1 MAAVLRTR
9 ERSMLPRIKPGNGS
23 ARLMGGGAHGDTCTH
38 QTQARALQRGLAAPT
53 PAVHGGED
61 RESGL
66 RGGGPRLAPGRRR
79 SSLRDITMQSM
90 DGRRALGKG
99 TDNKADGGRV
109 PAQASQERAG
119 IGVLDGGMVA
129 CIQAASMRLILG
141 RHGGS
146 TSAGKP
152 ARSVPVGSLRPQR
165 VASGAPVEDL
175 QVVKVLGGAPLDCAR
190 EPLLV

>member
-9 ERSMLPRIKPGNGS
+9 ARSMLPRIKPGNGS
-23 ARLMGGGAHGDTCTH
+23 ARLMGGGAHGDTRTH
-38 QTQARALQRGLAAPT
+38 QTQARALQCRLAAPT

-129 CIQAASMRLILG
+129 CLQAASMRPHTRSPRWQHVG
-141 RHGGS
+141 RQ
-146 TSAGKP
+146 TS
-152 ARSVPVGSLRPQR
+152 PQ
-165 VASGAPVEDL
+165 
-175 QVVKVLGGAPLDCAR
+175 CAR
-190 EPLLV
+190 QVAPSSTGSAVGHQWHDQWRTFRS